1 MFEEYNNDAT
11 KFVKEI
17 AAELGNPE
25 DHPTALRILTSVLH
39 TFRDILTPEESL
51 HLVAQLPLYIKGL
64 YVTNWHIGK
73 KDRIK
78 DISEFVER
86 LLLQNPRTGPVDF
99 GTDEKAINNV
109 RCVIN
114 VLRRHVTPGQID
126 DMVSQFPSELKELW
140 DADVVSSK

>member
-1 MFEEYNNDAT
+1 MFEEYNTDAT

-17 AAELGNPE
+17 AVELGNAE
-25 DHPTALRILTSVLH
+25 DHQAALRIFTSVLH

-51 HLVAQLPLYIKGL
+51 HLIAQLPLYIKGL
-64 YVTNWHIGK
+64 YVTNWRLGK

-78 DISEFVER
+78 DMSEFVER
-86 LLLQNPRTGPVDF
+86 LLLQNPRTGPIDF
-99 GTDEKAINNV
+99 GTDEKAISNV

-126 DMVSQFPSELKELW
+126 DMVSQFPSGLKELW
-140 DADVVSSK
+140 EADVPSSK